1 MRTVWMVSGNKG
13 NVGKSAVAIALTQ
26 TLFNACGEHSVSVID
41 GDGRTPDVHR
51 LSRNKLPSKALD
63 FRRLRPDS
71 ASSMT
76 EFSYYEVLI
85 KRLQVSDH
93 VVINTP
99 DGADDQLMEWF
110 DTTLNCVEKM
120 SGDDEVEDVQF
131 KFLYVL
137 NHSDDGLD
145 YLPKLAS
152 RFQKLYP
159 VRNLFFGPSS
169 RFKTFNEDFASLF
182 NVVLDFPVLG
192 GFEYERFKHF
202 RLFPQDYVDSKWSS
216 SEPEVVT
223 PRLLSRQRVQN
234 WLCSAHD
241 TFSSAI
247 YEDSSNLKQGI
258 SA

>member
-1 MRTVWMVSGNKG
+1 MVSGNKG

-85 KRLQVSDH
+85 KRL
-93 VVINTP
+93 
-99 DGADDQLMEWF
+99 